1 MDESYGRFAAVYD
14 TLMQD
19 VDYAAWAAYLISL
32 LSERDGVRTVLDCAC
47 GTGEFAIRLAREG
60 YVVTGVD
67 VSPDMLR
74 EAQQKARMQGFS
86 IPFVCQDMRSLMVHK
101 PVDAILCAC
110 DGVNYLTNMKD
121 VRAFFASAASA
132 LKPGGMLLFDVSSDY
147 KLEHVLG
154 GNTFGEAEEDCA
166 YLWRNRYDA
175 QTRLCEMELAFFVK
189 EGRLYERFD
198 ERHVQRAHS
207 VKELNNALASAGFE
221 QIAIYEALTKDEP
234 APDAQRI
241 QFTAIRT

>member
-1 MDESYGRFAAVYD
+1 MNESYGRFAAVYD

-19 VDYAAWAAYLISL
+19 VNYAAWAAYLMSL
-32 LSERDGVRTVLDCAC
+32 LKEHDGVRTVLDCAC

-60 YVVTGVD
+60 YVATGVD

-74 EAQQKARMQGFS
+74 EAQQKARMQGLS

-110 DGVNYLTNMKD
+110 DGVNYLTSMKD
-121 VRAFFASAASA
+121 VRAFFASAATA
-132 LKPGGMLLFDVSSDY
+132 LKQGGILLFDISSSY

-175 QTRLCEMELAFFVK
+175 QTRLCEMELSFFVK

-207 VKELNNALASAGFE
+207 VKELNSALASAGFE
-221 QIAIYEALTKDEP
+221 QITIYAALTKEPP